1 VISVIKIVVVDTF
14 QKFVLC
20 KWKRISYSKYCLMDK
35 TRELDQEED
44 QERNGLIK
52 GATTS
57 KIKHAIK
64 LKTSPARLAQLLR
77 RQ

>member
-1 VISVIKIVVVDTF
+1 
-14 QKFVLC
+14 
-20 KWKRISYSKYCLMDK
+20 MDK